1 MEEGFF
7 KGILYGILTIII
19 LNVLFSAG
27 IITPDVKDK
36 IFEWVVIAFFGLISL
51 LVFLKTIQWYKEML
65 R

>member
-1 MEEGFF
+1 MEKGFF
-7 KGILYGILTIII
+7 KYLLYGILTTII

-36 IFEWVVIAFFGLISL
+36 IFEWALIAFFTITSL
-51 LVFLKTIQWYKEML
+51 LIFLKTIQWYKEML

>member
-7 KGILYGILTIII
+7 KSLLYGILTIII

-36 IFEWVVIAFFGLISL
+36 IFEWVLIAFFTIISL

>member
-27 IITPDVKDK
+27 IITPYVKDK
-36 IFEWVVIAFFGLISL
+36 IFEWAVIAFFGLISL

>member
-7 KGILYGILTIII
+7 KYLLYGILTTII

-27 IITPDVKDK
+27 IITPDVKDT
-36 IFEWVVIAFFGLISL
+36 IFEWALIAFFTLINL

>member
-7 KGILYGILTIII
+7 KYLLYGILTTII

-36 IFEWVVIAFFGLISL
+36 IFEWALIAFFTITSL
-51 LVFLKTIQWYKEML
+51 VVFLKTIQCYKEML

>member
-7 KGILYGILTIII
+7 KYLLYGILTIII

-27 IITPDVKDK
+27 IITPAVKDK
-36 IFEWVVIAFFGLISL
+36 IFEWAVIAFFGLISL

>member
-7 KGILYGILTIII
+7 KYLLYGILITII

-36 IFEWVVIAFFGLISL
+36 IFKWDLIAFFTITSL

>member
-7 KGILYGILTIII
+7 KSLLYGILTTII

-36 IFEWVVIAFFGLISL
+36 IFEWALIAFFTLTSL
-51 LVFLKTIQWYKEML
+51 VVFLKTIQWYKEML
-65 R
+65 Q

>member
-1 MEEGFF
+1 MEEGFL
-7 KGILYGILTIII
+7 KSLLYGILTTII

-36 IFEWVVIAFFGLISL
+36 IFEWALIAFFTITSL
-51 LVFLKTIQWYKEML
+51 LIFLKTIQWYKEML

>member
-7 KGILYGILTIII
+7 KYLLYGILTTII

-36 IFEWVVIAFFGLISL
+36 IFEWALSL
-51 LVFLKTIQWYKEML
+51 CVFLKTIQWYKEML

>member
-7 KGILYGILTIII
+7 KYLLYGILITII

-36 IFEWVVIAFFGLISL
+36 IFKWALIAFFTITSL

>member
-7 KGILYGILTIII
+7 KYLLYGILTTII

-27 IITPDVKDK
+27 IITHDVKDK
-36 IFEWVVIAFFGLISL
+36 IFEWALIAFFTITSL
-51 LVFLKTIQWYKEML
+51 VVFLKTIQWYKEML

>member
-7 KGILYGILTIII
+7 KYLLYGILTTII
-19 LNVLFSAG
+19 LHILFSAG

-36 IFEWVVIAFFGLISL
+36 IFEWALIAFFTLTSL

>member
-1 MEEGFF
+1 MEKGFLNF
-7 KGILYGILTIII
+7 LLYGILTTII
-19 LNVLFSAG
+19 LNVLSSSG

-36 IFEWVVIAFFGLISL
+36 IGEWALIAFFGLISL

>member
-7 KGILYGILTIII
+7 KYLLYGILTTII

-36 IFEWVVIAFFGLISL
+36 IFEWALIAFFTITILV
-51 LVFLKTIQWYKEML
+51 VFLKTIQCYKEML

>member
-7 KGILYGILTIII
+7 KYLLYGILTTII

-36 IFEWVVIAFFGLISL
+36 IFEWALISFFTITSL
-51 LVFLKTIQWYKEML
+51 VVFLKTIQWYKEML

>member
-36 IFEWVVIAFFGLISL
+36 IFEWAVIAFLGLISL

>member
-19 LNVLFSAG
+19 LNVLFSSG

-36 IFEWVVIAFFGLISL
+36 IFEWAVIAFFGLISL

>member
-7 KGILYGILTIII
+7 KYLLYGILITII

-36 IFEWVVIAFFGLISL
+36 IFEWALIAFFTITSL

>member
-19 LNVLFSAG
+19 LNVLFSSG

-36 IFEWVVIAFFGLISL
+36 IFEWALIAFFTITSL
-51 LVFLKTIQWYKEML
+51 VVFLKTIQWYKEML

>member
-7 KGILYGILTIII
+7 KYLLYGILTTII

-36 IFEWVVIAFFGLISL
+36 RIEWALIAIFTLISL
-51 LVFLKTIQWYKEML
+51 WVFLKTIQWYKEML

>member
-7 KGILYGILTIII
+7 KYLLFGILTTII

-36 IFEWVVIAFFGLISL
+36 IFEWAVIAFFGLISL

>member
-7 KGILYGILTIII
+7 KYLLYGILTTII

-36 IFEWVVIAFFGLISL
+36 IFEWALIAFFTITSL
-51 LVFLKTIQWYKEML
+51 LVFLKTIQLYKEML
-65 R
+65 Q

>member
-1 MEEGFF
+1 MEEDFF
-7 KGILYGILTIII
+7 KYLLYGILTTII

-36 IFEWVVIAFFGLISL
+36 IFEWALIAFFTITSL

>member
-7 KGILYGILTIII
+7 KYLLYGILTTII
-19 LNVLFSAG
+19 LNVLSSSG

-36 IFEWVVIAFFGLISL
+36 IGEWALIAFFTITSL
-51 LVFLKTIQWYKEML
+51 VVFLKTIQWYKEML

>member
-1 MEEGFF
+1 MEKGFLNF
-7 KGILYGILTIII
+7 LLYGILTTII
-19 LNVLFSAG
+19 LNVLSSAG

-36 IFEWVVIAFFGLISL
+36 IGEWALIAFFTLISL

>member
-1 MEEGFF
+1 MEKGFF
-7 KGILYGILTIII
+7 KYLLYGILTTII

-36 IFEWVVIAFFGLISL
+36 IFEWALIALFTITSL
-51 LVFLKTIQWYKEML
+51 LIFLKTIQWYKEML